1 MPAPRHPV
9 DEAERLAALHD
20 YDVLDSE
27 AEQTTDDLVH
37 LAGRIAG
44 TPVSLIS
51 LVDAERQWFKANVG
65 FDQTQTSREISFCGW
80 AVLGSEPLIVPDT
93 LVDDRFNDNPLVLG
107 EPRIR
112 FYAGFPLVTPG
123 EHMLGTLCVLD
134 NTPGHL
140 SNEQHEDLARLA
152 GLVMTHLEARRN
164 ATRLADALRE
174 IRALGELIP
183 ICAHCRRIREDDDYH
198 RTLEQWLHEHTGTRV
213 SHGICPDCM
222 REHFPEF
229 ADRPGGIPG
238 TGQ

>member
-9 DEAERLAALHD
+9 DEAERLAALQD

-27 AEQTTDDLVH
+27 AERTTDDLVH

-51 LVDAERQWFKANVG
+51 LVDAERQWFKANIG
-65 FDQTQTSREISFCGW
+65 FDATETSRETSFCGW
-80 AVLGSEPLIVPDT
+80 VVLGSAPLIVPDT

-123 EHMLGTLCVLD
+123 EQVLGTLCVLD
-134 NTPGHL
+134 TIPGHL
-140 SNEQHEDLARLA
+140 SDAQHEDLDRLA

-174 IRALGELIP
+174 VRTLGELIP
-183 ICAHCRRIREDDDYH
+183 ICAHCRRIREDDAYH

-222 REHFPEF
+222 HEHFPEF
-229 ADRPGGIPG
+229 ADRPDDFSG
-238 TGQ
+238 TGR